1 MEAIFVAIGK
11 GQVWLRAAGAVLAVL
26 GLAASGRAAT
36 FGRVIPIG
44 GQSSDLVLDEPRG
57 VLYVS
62 NFTAKRIEVISL
74 SSGTRRQP
82 ITVTAQPGSID
93 LSPDGRYIITGHYG
107 NFEAPLSPDNGVTLP
122 FPGQP
127 VPASPRSSMPATARS
142 GRCPTTAT
150 PRRTTRLTRW
160 PKSTVRCDGTTEI
173 PAGST
178 STSEPARRSPS
189 SGSTSSRGRAER
201 DPGTV

>member
-1 MEAIFVAIGK
+1 MRTLLTLGVVALSACAPDGTSPNAVPTASPALAKNAGDTPVLLARAILPSDAYQPG
-11 GQVWLRAAGAVLAVL
+11 
-26 GLAASGRAAT
+26 
-36 FGRVIPIG
+36 PI
-44 GQSSDLVLDEPRG
+44 
-57 VLYVS
+57 
-62 NFTAKRIEVISL
+62 
-74 SSGTRRQP
+74 SGTL
-82 ITVTAQPGSID
+82 IT
-93 LSPDGRYIITGHYG
+93 
-107 NFEAPLSPDNGVTLP
+107 PDNGVTLP